1 MRYVALLLILC
12 LSFFALNSVTQYRTP
27 FSFLSTGN
35 AKKTTGAYNGGR
47 RTPHFHWATAAM
59 MPLKGGP
66 SAGTGLRTTTV
77 ASPASVNAA
86 GETAAD
92 QAAAE
97 AAIGTAAS
105 VGAPASDATTYASTS
120 NPTHIQQLVVRS
132 VNRSGMSAQQ
142 AAASA
147 TGVAAN
153 AASFDA
159 SVVDADV
166 RGEQHM
172 RELLLHPHP
181 TAVETGAAADAT
193 ASANTAVGVTT
204 QDASDDAQVMDLAS
218 DVSLSADYLDLDL
231 SAVPDVTGIE
241 PSVSAFALSNQANA
255 FAKWVADSI
264 RNSLMDPHGIQFGGI
279 ASLNWSGASA
289 NTSGNGKVSGSP
301 LTGFALGVFADIPLH
316 KSLSFRPSLVY
327 SYEGYQPD
335 VNGERINIHTAFL
348 SAPLDLVYHTNV
360 FNKRLYVGAGPYAAY
375 ALNGTYTLK
384 GINTDMQFGNNY
396 AAGDNLRRMDFGANF
411 MAGILMDRNFIL
423 GATFNLG
430 LNNIAPSGSAAAIR
444 TRSFGLSVG
453 YVFRNR
459 RNTPLSTS
467 AY

>member
-1 MRYVALLLILC
+1 M
-12 LSFFALNSVTQYRTP
+12 
-27 FSFLSTGN
+27 
-35 AKKTTGAYNGGR
+35 
-47 RTPHFHWATAAM
+47 
-59 MPLKGGP
+59 KGGP
-66 SAGTGLRTTTV
+66 SDGTGLHTTTV
-77 ASPASVNAA
+77 ASPASTNAA
-86 GETAAD
+86 AESAAD
-92 QAAAE
+92 VAAAE
-97 AAIGTAAS
+97 AAIGTPAS
-105 VGAPASDATTYASTS
+105 VGAPAEATTYASTS

-132 VNRSGMSAQQ
+132 VNRSGASVQE

-147 TGVAAN
+147 TGVASRTALVDEN
-153 AASFDA
+153 I
-159 SVVDADV
+159 VDADA

-172 RELLLHPHP
+172 RELLLHPQP
-181 TAVETGAAADAT
+181 TAVENEAVADAT
-193 ASANTAVGVTT
+193 AASGNTSAEQTVADDLQVK
-204 QDASDDAQVMDLAS
+204 DLSSDDE
-218 DVSLSADYLDLDL
+218 SLSADYLNLDL

-241 PSVSAFALSNQANA
+241 PSAVPFALSSQANA

-279 ASLNWSGASA
+279 AGLNWSGASA
-289 NTSGNGKVSGSP
+289 NTAGNGKVSGSP
-301 LTGFALGVFADIPLH
+301 LTGFALGFFADVPLR
-316 KSLSFRPSLVY
+316 KSLSFRPSLIY
-327 SYEGYQPD
+327 AYEGYQPD

-348 SAPLDLVYHTNV
+348 SAPLDIVYHTSV
-360 FNKRLYVGAGPYAAY
+360 FSKRLYVGAGPYAAY

-459 RNTPLSTS
+459 RNAPLSTS